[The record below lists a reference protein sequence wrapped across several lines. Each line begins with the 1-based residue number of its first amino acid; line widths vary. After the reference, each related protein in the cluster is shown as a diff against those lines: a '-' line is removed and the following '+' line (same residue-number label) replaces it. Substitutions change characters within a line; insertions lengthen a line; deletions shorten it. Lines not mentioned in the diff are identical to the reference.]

1 MTIQQLYEKIGGNYD
16 QAVRVMKKD
25 KLIDKYVRKLRDS
38 DVGDLMAQARQT
50 MDGGK
55 LFESAHAMKGVCANL
70 GLDVLAGAAD
80 EITEEFRPGNPR
92 RLSDDAAGE
101 KIDALLKRYRDTV
114 QGIAEYEAANG

>member
-25 KLIDKYVRKLRDS
+25 KLIDKYVRKLKDS
-38 DVGDLMAQARQT
+38 DVGTQLAQAGET
-50 MDGGK
+50 MDGEK

-70 GLDVLAGAAD
+70 GLDALAGAAD

-92 RLSDDAAGE
+92 KLSDDAVRE
-101 KIDALLKRYRDTV
+101 KLDSILLRYRATV
-114 QGIAEYEAANG
+114 QGIAEYEADN